1 MGPRPS
7 YNVMY
12 YEILI
17 VRLTL
22 LFTIGL
28 SLCESLSQPR
38 SQSLS
43 WDVSITAEEIQ
54 RIKDDMM
61 KVHTIVISSNLSNS
75 SQAGILPSS
84 NNQTNVMNGHHKIN
98 ELNTENQEQVSEK
111 EDLKSSKGEKLSEE
125 VVKDHSNDYAY
136 RLLSGRETL
145 EPSKEL
151 LQNDAIIQLN
161 DDDVYIVPDAKERE
175 ELLKS
180 MYNLNKEPIFIP
192 EEVKNRKYKAKTDEN
207 PQQIKK
213 QKILDNQLQDNGDEN
228 VDLETMLSSFVG

>member
-1 MGPRPS
+1 M
-7 YNVMY
+7 
-12 YEILI
+12 
-17 VRLTL
+17 

-28 SLCESLSQPR
+28 SFCESLSQPR

-75 SQAGILPSS
+75 SQVGILPSS
-84 NNQTNVMNGHHKIN
+84 NNQTNVMNGNHKSN
-98 ELNTENQEQVSEK
+98 ELNTENQERVSEK
-111 EDLKSSKGEKLSEE
+111 EDLKNSEGEKLSK

-136 RLLSGRETL
+136 RLLSGREKL

-151 LQNDAIIQLN
+151 PQNDAIIQSN

-213 QKILDNQLQDNGDEN
+213 QKILKDQSQDNGDEN